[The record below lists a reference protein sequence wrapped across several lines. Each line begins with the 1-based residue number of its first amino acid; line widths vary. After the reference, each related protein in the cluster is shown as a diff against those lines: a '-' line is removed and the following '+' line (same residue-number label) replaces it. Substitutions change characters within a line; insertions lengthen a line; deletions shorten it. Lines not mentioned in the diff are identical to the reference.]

1 MFDARKL
8 LDALVAANSR
18 PGGIGGAIGQIV
30 NEAVTGIQ
38 DATQKAGQAPSVG
51 QKVDQAVGQVA
62 TGLQTG
68 QKPTDIMS
76 KAKEVMANNPGLA
89 EAAAIGLAGLLMGSR
104 RKRGIRPNFV
114 GLGGLA
120 LVGGLAYKAW
130 ENYQAGRPPID
141 LSGQGQ
147 QGAGAG
153 GQLAGG
159 GAQSGGAGQ
168 PGAATPGG
176 AGSSGQRSQGGSQG
190 VTSASGSTS
199 PAGSQGATSASGGT
213 TPGGTGGAA
222 RGGDE
227 SGYLSDLGVPQGSK
241 FATQS
246 DDDTMLFL
254 RAMVAAASADGQ
266 IDETERARIA
276 KGLAQAG
283 IDTNATQWLEREM
296 ASPASV
302 EELSAGIGSP
312 ERGAQVYTAAR
323 LAIDPDT
330 IQEREFLRQLAESL
344 DLDQNLRA
352 QIDSTAAAIKLG

>member
-8 LDALVAANSR
+8 LDALVAASSR
-18 PGGIGGAIGQIV
+18 PGGIGGAIGQV
-30 NEAVTGIQ
+30 VSEAVTGLQ
-38 DATQKAGQAPSVG
+38 DAAQKAGQAPSVG
-51 QKVDQAVGQVA
+51 QKVDQAVGAVA
-62 TGLQTG
+62 TGVSSG
-68 QKPTDIMS
+68 QKPADIMS
-76 KAKEVMANNPGLA
+76 KAREVMANNPGLA

-147 QGAGAG
+147 QGGPGAS
-153 GQLAGG
+153 GQSPGG
-159 GAQSGGAGQ
+159 GAQSGGGQQAAGTQ
-168 PGAATPGG
+168 ARG
-176 AGSSGQRSQGGSQG
+176 AGASGQGSQGGGQSG
-190 VTSASGSTS
+190 TGMSAGTGSGST
-199 PAGSQGATSASGGT
+199 
-213 TPGGTGGAA
+213 GGAS
-222 RGGDE
+222 RGAE
-227 SGYLSDLGVPQGSK
+227 SSGYLSDLGVPQGSK
-241 FATQS
+241 FSAQTE
-246 DDDTMLFL
+246 DDALLFV

-266 IDETERARIA
+266 IDDTERSRIS
-276 KGLAQAG
+276 KGLGQAG
-283 IDTNATQWLEREM
+283 IDAEATRWLEREM

-302 EELSAGIGSP
+302 EELSAGINAP
-312 ERGAQVYTAAR
+312 EKGAQVYTAAR

-344 DLDQNLRA
+344 DLDQSLRS